1 MVAISST
8 KPVNNE
14 PLDPGSQESMQGG
27 SSLAQELTQESA
39 GSCLHLCLLGS
50 GPCRLKAH
58 KALATVMVSLIDLLD
73 RISRQI
79 DSSPTI
85 LRDQVRGE
93 FRQFEADLIK
103 IALIHTGGAKDAAAH
118 LLNMPIS
125 QMTGKMRIHDIDHE
139 SIALRLAYLIN
150 GD

>member
-8 KPVNNE
+8 KPINND
-14 PLDPGSQESMQGG
+14 PLDPRSQESMQGR
-27 SSLAQELTQESA
+27 SSFAQETTQESA
-39 GSCLHLCLLGS
+39 GSCHWCLLGS
-50 GPCRLKAH
+50 GSCRLKAH
-58 KALATVMVSLIDLLD
+58 KAIATVMVSLIDLLD
-73 RISRQI
+73 RISRHI

-85 LRDQVRGE
+85 LRDQVRDE
-93 FRQFEADLIK
+93 FRQFEAELIK
-103 IALIHTGGAKDAAAH
+103 IALIHTGGTKDEAAH